1 MFRILNSDPEPLEI
15 YIDDETVLVPPDVS
29 LAAAMLLLGYT
40 RFRHSAISAS
50 ARAPYC
56 MMGVCF
62 ECLVEVD
69 ALPNQRAC
77 QVTVKPGMRVRSPC
91 GAEGKR

>member
-1 MFRILNSDPEPLEI
+1 MFRSLNSDPEQVEI
-15 YIDDETVLVPPDVS
+15 CIDDEAVSVPLNIS

-40 RFRHSAISAS
+40 RFRRSAISAS

-62 ECLVEVD
+62 
-69 ALPNQRAC
+69 
-77 QVTVKPGMRVRSPC
+77 
-91 GAEGKR
+91 